1 MATSYLNIERPSEAG
16 DAITAD
22 GWVSVFPTAD
32 TAIALNDISDDSPN
46 GISVTFVANTGTDPG
61 SNGSE
66 MSGQGVASWAP
77 APALRGTIGT
87 YSSSQYS
94 IIRFSG
100 LDDEKLYDLR
110 FAASIAI
117 AGRGISFQLDGA
129 NEKIIEC
136 YDDDLSA
143 ASRVGAI
150 EYLSVSP
157 ASGVIDVEW
166 EGINNSTGYLSALG
180 ISDEQPPTATLD
192 NPLQVGE
199 SFSGTYNNFTGVPT
213 GPVTISDG
221 TRSITAPVTIADDA
235 SGGGTFSGTMP
246 SFPAAG
252 ASDSAGS
259 HIYPNLTADSI
270 SITLTDPG
278 A

>member
-180 ISDEQPPTATLD
+180 ISDEQPPTATVDD
-192 NPLQVGE
+192 NALEPGKAIT
-199 SFSGTYNNFTGVPT
+199 GTYANYTSAPT
-213 GPVTISDG
+213 AV
-221 TRSITAPVTIADDA
+221 
-235 SGGGTFSGTMP
+235 
-246 SFPAAG
+246 
-252 ASDSAGS
+252 
-259 HIYPNLTADSI
+259 
-270 SITLTDPG
+270 TLTDSEGNTVSSASEITDLVIDDG
-278 A
+278 AETYAFTMPDRITTGTGTTLLRGDITVELT